1 VHCRPKPART
11 RVSKWGAARRHIHS
25 YNIPTLTI
33 KTARL
38 FNDPDS
44 GYDILIAS
52 DAIGMGLNLNIRRV
66 IFHTIY
72 KSDGKKIIR
81 LGHSSLKQIAGRAG
95 RRNSEFKFGEV
106 TSRLE
111 VDLPYIRSQM
121 SKEVS

>member
-1 VHCRPKPART
+1 
-11 RVSKWGAARRHIHS
+11 
-25 YNIPTLTI
+25 
-33 KTARL
+33 
-38 FNDPDS
+38 
-44 GYDILIAS
+44 
-52 DAIGMGLNLNIRRV
+52 MGLNLNIRRV